1 MSPETGSR
9 PVPPL
14 SLYAH
19 LPWCVQKCPY
29 CDFNSH
35 ALGPNGPAE
44 ARYVAALIADLEFAL
59 PRIGARAITSI
70 FIGGGTPSLFSGPA
84 LAGLLD
90 AFRARLRLAP
100 GIEITLEANPGSAEA
115 ARFKAYRR
123 AGVNRLSIGVQSFN
137 ARCLGALGRS
147 HGPDEARR
155 AVEIARRAGF
165 ENLNIDLMFGLPN
178 QTVADALADLAI
190 AVALGPAHIS
200 WYQLTIE
207 PHTVFYHK
215 PPPLPAD
222 DRLWQMETEGRR
234 YLASHGY
241 RHYEISAFA
250 RAGRR
255 CRHNLNYWQFGDY
268 LGLGAGADSKLTAED
283 GRGVER
289 QRRQRLPE
297 RYMALAG
304 GRAAV
309 SETRRLSRADRV
321 FEFML
326 NALRLDEGV
335 SGALFTERTGLPVA
349 ALGPAG
355 ERAVGRGLL
364 SMDNGM
370 IRPTA
375 TGRRYLND
383 LLEMFLD

>member
-1 MSPETGSR
+1 MQTEARSR

-19 LPWCVQKCPY
+19 LPWCVKKCPY

-59 PRIGARAITSI
+59 PCIGARAITSI

-115 ARFKAYRR
+115 ARFKDYRR

-137 ARCLGALGRS
+137 ARYLSALGRS
-147 HGPDEARR
+147 HGPIEARR
-155 AVEIARRAGF
+155 AVRIARRAGF
-165 ENLNIDLMFGLPN
+165 ENLNIDLMFGLPG
-178 QTVADALADLAI
+178 QTVADALADLAT

-215 PPPLPAD
+215 PPPRPAD

-268 LGLGAGADSKLTAED
+268 LGLGAGADSKLTAKD

-304 GRAAV
+304 GSAAV

-335 SGALFTERTGLPVA
+335 AGALFTERTGLPEA

-355 ERAVGRGLL
+355 ERAVRRGLL

-383 LLEMFLD
+383 LLEMFLA